1 MQSNQEGTLRRIREE
16 YQLKQCPPR
25 RMPVLGTF
33 ETCRWHL
40 TKSVIKGKADFPV
53 ARYDF
58 SV

>member
-1 MQSNQEGTLRRIREE
+1 MRNSTCAMSLI
-16 YQLKQCPPR
+16 
-25 RMPVLGTF
+25 GTF

-40 TKSVIKGKADFPV
+40 TKSVIEGKADFPV